1 MNKIVNMLKGGLVKQ
16 TIKPVSEL
24 LNSVLELFKDTKGKY
39 SSKRTISG
47 VLVLAAS
54 ADISLNGITT
64 MNLGLS
70 LLAILPLLFSVFEK
84 NSCNC
89 DCALKK

>member
-1 MNKIVNMLKGGLVKQ
+1 MSKIVDMITGSLVKQ
-16 TIKPVSEL
+16 AINPITELIK
-24 LNSVLELFKDTKGKY
+24 SVLELFKDTKGKY

-54 ADISLNGITT
+54 ADMTNNGITL

-70 LLAILPLLFSVFEK
+70 FLAILPLLFSVFEK
-84 NSCNC
+84 SCEKDEC
-89 DCALKK
+89 KQKK